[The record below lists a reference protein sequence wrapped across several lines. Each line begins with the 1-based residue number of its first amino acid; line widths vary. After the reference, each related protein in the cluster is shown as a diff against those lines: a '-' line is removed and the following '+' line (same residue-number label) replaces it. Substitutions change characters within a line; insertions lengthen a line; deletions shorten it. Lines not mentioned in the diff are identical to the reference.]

1 MAMNQYK
8 NYIVAIF
15 ARDSSNN
22 NLTTYYILNKVTLTV
37 SYKNVLIVLVL
48 VFMKYKLYSW
58 NDNI

>member
-48 VFMKYKLYSW
+48 VFMKYKLYS
-58 NDNI
+58 

>member
-1 MAMNQYK
+1 MNQYK

-48 VFMKYKLYSW
+48 VFMKYKLYS
-58 NDNI
+58 